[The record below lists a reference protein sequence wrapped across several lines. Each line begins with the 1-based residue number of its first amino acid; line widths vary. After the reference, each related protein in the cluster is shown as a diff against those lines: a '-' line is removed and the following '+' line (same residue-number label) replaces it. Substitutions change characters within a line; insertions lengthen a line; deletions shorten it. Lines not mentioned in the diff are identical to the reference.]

1 MHKLIS
7 KTLWNMLLALPLVA
21 TCFGQVQKE
30 RVMGRV
36 IKVSPV
42 IKNWVKE
49 TPVIEEKCI
58 QKKVPVY
65 GERTDSFLPVLFGS
79 LFGAAVGKN
88 VSDSDSG
95 STVGAVV
102 GASLAK
108 SAVDDENANREITGY
123 ETKNIC
129 EKVKVVY
136 KEDIEKVVGYRLKVR
151 HAGSTIT
158 LNSKVKYDVGDQIP
172 LLRTTRTSTAVDE
185 N

>member
-1 MHKLIS
+1 MKKLIS

-30 RVMGRV
+30 KVIGKV
-36 IKVSPV
+36 IKVSP
-42 IKNWVKE
+42 ITKNLVKE
-49 TPVIEEKCI
+49 IPVIEEKCI
-58 QKKVPVY
+58 QKKIPVY

-88 VSDSDSG
+88 VSDSESG

-108 SAVDDENANREITGY
+108 SAVDEENANREITGY

-129 EKVKVVY
+129 EKVRVVY
-136 KEDIEKVVGYRLKVR
+136 REDIKKVVGYRLNVK
-151 HAGSTIT
+151 HAGSTII
-158 LNSKVKYDVGDQIP
+158 LDSKEKYDVGDQIT
-172 LLRTTRTSTAVDE
+172 LLRTIRTSTAVDE